1 MAAVRT
7 ESSTRSETTRVAI
20 VGGGPAGLMLSHLLA
35 RSGIDSVV
43 IERRTR
49 AEIHSTV
56 RAGILESG
64 SVNMLVDSGVS
75 DRVLR
80 DGDRHDGIELRFDGT
95 GHRIDFQE
103 LAGESVWLYQQ
114 TDVFADLADARARD
128 GGDVR
133 FSVRDVTVS
142 GVTDAHPAVAFTES
156 DGSRVELRCDVVIG
170 ADGSHSA
177 CRTLIP
183 ETHRRTFYREYPFA
197 WFGILTQAPRSAE
210 ELVYAASDR
219 GFALISQRSDT
230 VQRMYF
236 QCDPSEDAEQWSD
249 AKIWDELQSRVA
261 GDGFALT
268 EGPITD
274 RVVLPFRSFVC
285 EPLRH
290 GSLFLVG
297 DAGHTVPPTG
307 AKGLNLALADVA
319 VLHEALVDL
328 FEGGNASG
336 VDAYSD
342 RALSRV
348 WKSQHFSYWMTTLL
362 HDQPDASDFDRRRQR
377 GERESIVSSRAGS
390 AFLAEG
396 YTGWQ
401 STPATAQKGRA

>member
-1 MAAVRT
+1 MAAARR
-7 ESSTRSETTRVAI
+7 ESTRVAI

-35 RSGIDSVV
+35 RDGIACVV

-49 AEIHSTV
+49 AEIHGTV
-56 RAGILESG
+56 RAGILEAG
-64 SVNMLVDSGVS
+64 SVRMLVDSGVS
-75 DRVLR
+75 RRVL
-80 DGDRHDGIELRFDGT
+80 DQGDRHDGIELRFDGE
-95 GHRIDFQE
+95 GHRIDFQG
-103 LAGESVWLYQQ
+103 LVGEAVWLYQQ
-114 TDVFADLADARARD
+114 TDVFADLADARERD

-133 FSVRDVTVS
+133 FSVRDVSVS
-142 GVTDAHPAVAFTES
+142 GVTDAHPQVVFTEA
-156 DGSRVELRCDVVIG
+156 DGSIVELSCDIVVG

-183 ETHRRTFYREYPFA
+183 DAERRSYFREYPFA
-197 WFGILTQAPRSAE
+197 WFGILTDAPRSAD
-210 ELVYAASDR
+210 ELVYAASER

-236 QCDPSEDAEQWSD
+236 QCDPAEDPALWSD
-249 AKIWDELQSRVA
+249 DRIWDELQSRVA
-261 GDGFALT
+261 GNGFSLT

-285 EPLRH
+285 APLRH

-307 AKGLNLALADVA
+307 AKGLNLAFADVA

-328 FEGGNASG
+328 LTGGCASG
-336 VDAYSD
+336 VDGYSD
-342 RALSRV
+342 RALTRV

-362 HDQPDASDFDRRRQR
+362 HDQPGASDFDRRRQR
-377 GERESIVSSRAGS
+377 GELESIVSSRAGS

-401 STPATAQKGRA
+401 HAPAAQPVR